1 MKVILLAA
9 RTTAAV
15 FVLASLALVGTNAL
29 GVTNTAPNTHVVLP
43 TPTPIKQYKL
53 TCAGYGIKQV
63 ILINAGSGPV
73 PAGTK
78 VQWQLPKIT
87 KLIGGS
93 DVTFPY
99 ETGAYTFQQALIP
112 QGQIWLNV
120 PPPAGGIGNVPIEA
134 VPLAIT
140 FLRQCTV
147 NLWTSTVQPLMVQP
161 LRSP

>member
-15 FVLASLALVGTNAL
+15 FVLASLVLVATNAL
-29 GVTNTAPNTHVVLP
+29 SATNTAPNPHIVLP
-43 TPTPIKQYKL
+43 TPTPIKGYKL
-53 TCAGYGIKQV
+53 TCAGYGVKQV
-63 ILINAGSGPV
+63 IIINAGDGPV

-78 VQWQLPKIT
+78 VQWQLPKSV
-87 KLIGGS
+87 KLIVAS

-99 ETGAYTFQQALIP
+99 ETGTYTFQQALNP

-120 PPPAGGIGNVPIEA
+120 PPPSEAGGNVPIIA
-134 VPLAIT
+134 VPLVAL

-147 NLWTSTVQPLMVQP
+147 NLWTPTVQRPIQ
-161 LRSP
+161 R